1 MEKMKLQI
9 ELNNRPYSKDV
20 IYAAVSLRG
29 GYATRNYL
37 CLLYTSPSPRDR
49 G

>member
-29 GYATRNYL
+29 V
-37 CLLYTSPSPRDR
+37 LLQKSS
-49 G
+49 